1 MGLRMMEISD
11 REREYEEFLYCI
23 THDLKSFSRAMRVI
37 PDWIAEDLST
47 ARIAIPEA
55 VGEHMEM
62 LQSYASGMDR
72 MLESL
77 TVLSRVGR
85 LADTPADHALGDL
98 LAASWAAIETGTAR
112 LSVPHH
118 PTLIHGPKN
127 DLIRLF
133 SALLA
138 NGVDHNTDPEPDI
151 GVTAVQDGTRVQI
164 RVADN
169 GPGIEAAFRQKVFEP
184 LHTLRPKDE
193 TGHAGMGLAI
203 ARKVVKTLGG
213 EIHIEEPSAGHGC
226 RVVFD
231 LPGALGAA

>member
-1 MGLRMMEISD
+1 MTVISE

-37 PDWIAEDLST
+37 PDWIAEDLT
-47 ARIAIPEA
+47 AAKIALPDG
-55 VGEHMEM
+55 VGEHMDM
-62 LQSYASGMDR
+62 LKSYAGGMDR

-77 TVLSRVGR
+77 TTLSRVGR
-85 LADTPADHALGDL
+85 LADPCADHALNDL
-98 LAASWAAIETGTAR
+98 LDAAWASLTPGSAR
-112 LSVPHH
+112 LSVPQHAFRV
-118 PTLIHGPKN
+118 HGPKN
-127 DLIRLF
+127 DLSRLF
-133 SALLA
+133 AALLS
-138 NGVDHNTDPEPDI
+138 NGVDHNSDPSPDI
-151 GVTAVQDGTRVQI
+151 GVTAVRDGDRVQI

-169 GPGIEAAFRQKVFEP
+169 GPGIEAQYRQKVFEP

-203 ARKVVKTLGG
+203 ARKVVKSLGG

-231 LPGALGAA
+231 LPGAKTAA

>member
-1 MGLRMMEISD
+1 MTVISEP
-11 REREYEEFLYCI
+11 EREYEEFLYCI

-37 PDWIAEDLST
+37 PDWIFEDL
-47 ARIAIPEA
+47 AAAKIAVPEG
-55 VGEHMEM
+55 VGDHMEM
-62 LQSYASGMDR
+62 LQTYACGMDR

-77 TVLSRVGR
+77 TTLSRVGR
-85 LADTPADHALGDL
+85 LADAPADHALNDL
-98 LAASWAAIETGTAR
+98 LGAAWDKIDSGPAR
-112 LSVPHH
+112 LSVPQH
-118 PTLIHGPKN
+118 PFHAHGPKN

-133 SALLA
+133 AALLS
-138 NGVDHNTDPEPDI
+138 NGVDHNTDTAPDI
-151 GVTAVQDGTRVQI
+151 GVTAVQDGDRVQI

-169 GPGIEAAFRQKVFEP
+169 GPGIEAQYRQKVFEP

-203 ARKVVKTLGG
+203 ARKVVKSLDG

-231 LPGALGAA
+231 LPGAKDA